1 MVRAQESATAALD
14 YSDLTLSVV
23 DGNTA
28 VLSWKDN
35 SRFEDGHTI
44 MRYSYEYRSSRGRW
58 RGKRLSRRRSVW
70 RPEDETSLLLPT
82 RRGHRL
88 SSRWAL
94 RLRHE
99 PTRSRPRASRCA
111 LLARRAQVSLE
122 HQRAAGEEQQRG
134 DHLDRQLEQRGF
146 HVERSTNGAASLRRL
161 RRAGFAPAPMVNF
174 TAGMTSALCC
184 HASRP
189 IFLSSRVNRGSER
202 RGSKIGSTL
211 SQINWGARSS

>member
-1 MVRAQESATAALD
+1 MLRAQESATAALD

-44 MRYSYEYRSSRGRW
+44 MRYSYEYGSSRRRW

-88 SSRWAL
+88 SSSWAL
-94 RLRHE
+94 RLRHRTHSPPPASIPLRSSPAAGASLPRTPARGRRTAAAWRSPG
-99 PTRSRPRASRCA
+99 PTTRATRTASTSSARPTAPRA
-111 LLARRAQVSLE
+111 
-122 HQRAAGEEQQRG
+122 RAA
-134 DHLDRQLEQRGF
+134 
-146 HVERSTNGAASLRRL
+146 SARRL
-161 RRAGFAPAPMVNF
+161 RPGPGGQLHRWHDVLP
-174 TAGMTSALCC
+174 LL
-184 HASRP
+184 SR
-189 IFLSSRVNRGSER
+189 L
-202 RGSKIGSTL
+202 
-211 SQINWGARSS
+211 